1 MPKTTTSSNARP
13 QKTFA
18 KYRTPLTKLPNL
30 VENQILSYKDLT
42 EKGIVEIFREFSPLR
57 DYSEKKFDLEF
68 ISFELSPAK
77 YDEVYAKENKL
88 TYEAPLRARVK
99 LSNKILNTV
108 KEQEIFMADFPLMTV
123 HGTFIING
131 VERVVVPQLARS
143 FGVFFDSEETKGKR
157 YFGAKI
163 IPSRGVW
170 IELGTEPDGGVYV
183 RVDKKRKFS
192 AIALLRIFGFTSDDA
207 IKAAFKDHEIAG
219 PLMATLVD
227 RDEVKTLH
235 DAYIEIYKRLRD
247 GDLATPENAKEYIDS
262 IISPERYDLSPVGRF
277 RFNKRFG
284 KSIDQKDKEA
294 QRRTLSK
301 EDMVD
306 IITHIIELNH
316 NPNAVED
323 DIDHLGS
330 RRVRYVGEMMAQKI
344 RTGMMQMKRNSG

>member
-1 MPKTTTSSNARP
+1 MPKTAKDTGVRP
-13 QKTFA
+13 QKTFG
-18 KYRTPLTKLPNL
+18 KYRKPLTKLPNL

-42 EKGIVEIFREFSPLR
+42 EKGIAEIFREFSPLR
-57 DYSEKKFDLEF
+57 DYSERKFELEF
-68 ISFELSPAK
+68 LSFELSAPK

-88 TYEAPLRARVK
+88 TYEAPLRARVR
-99 LSNKILNTV
+99 LANKILNTT

-170 IELGTEPDGGVYV
+170 IELGTEPENGMYV

-192 AIALLRIFGFTSDDA
+192 VIALLRIFGYTTDEQ
-207 IKAAFKDHEIAG
+207 IKNAFKDHELSG
-219 PLMATLVD
+219 PIMATLVE

-262 IISPERYDLSPVGRF
+262 IISAERYDLSPVGRF

-284 KSIDQKDKEA
+284 KSIDPKDKES
-294 QRRTLSK
+294 QTRVLTK
-301 EDMVD
+301 EDLVEIVNHM
-306 IITHIIELNH
+306 IELNH
-316 NPNAVED
+316 NPNATE
-323 DIDHLGS
+323 
-330 RRVRYVGEMMAQKI
+330 
-344 RTGMMQMKRNSG
+344 